1 MQKALITGAGGFI
14 GSHLTE
20 ALVRKGYDVRAFIH
34 YNSFNFWGWLD
45 SCEPEIKNSLD
56 VFAGD
61 KYLAKSFPVVFVL
74 MRIISIKN
82 IRRNLLCIL

>member
-20 ALVRKGYDVRAFIH
+20 TLIRKGYDVRAFIH
-34 YNSFNFWGWLD
+34 YNSLNSYGWLD
-45 SCEPEIKNSLD
+45 SCEPEIKKSLD

-61 KYLAKSFPVVFVL
+61 IRNPYGAKKT
-74 MRIISIKN
+74 ME
-82 IRRNLLCIL
+82 RRYDRNT